1 MEPQLSPP
9 CSPDLTNFKHSSPC
23 HTEQQR
29 SWPSERT
36 TNNRST
42 KMLTA
47 VVVDSQ
53 MANCNRFGYQQAI
66 PHSPFIASTSGVL
79 VLQARKRKRS
89 FQWPGLTIPSQYK
102 SVKTDTSMAWIKKN
116 QSSLH
121 KRHTG
126 QGTVPCGQPFR
137 DYSNMKVQTFSSV
150 LPSIW

>member
-1 MEPQLSPP
+1 MKPQLRPP

-23 HTEQQR
+23 CIEQQR
-29 SWPSERT
+29 LWPSKRT
-36 TNNRST
+36 TNDRST

-53 MANCNRFGYQQAI
+53 IANCNRLGHQQAI
-66 PHSPFIASTSGVL
+66 PHSPFIASTSEVL
-79 VLQARKRKRS
+79 VFVGQKASLLS
-89 FQWPGLTIPSQYK
+89 SGLVKTIPSQYK

-126 QGTVPCGQPFR
+126 QELHSCGQPFR
-137 DYSNMKVQTFSSV
+137 DYSNMKKY
-150 LPSIW
+150 